1 MFSALSNIRIN
12 KSFANSFLL
21 FCIFQL
27 LFLLCLG
34 GITLVTKNQLMK
46 FCRQDTSRHLD
57 EYLRQRTTGILVS
70 KRETKGLGDLAF
82 VRLIRQNEQF
92 FYSDIPSTVVDFK
105 GLINLDPGRSAV
117 WISLTDPHQR
127 GNWVVVSRK
136 LENGNIVQAG
146 MKYEHIVEL
155 YEKLLRNMLGISGVS
170 LLLAL
175 FLTIYC
181 RRKSLASIRT
191 AEQSL
196 ARIVSHKREHLLE
209 ESDNDELQ
217 NLYQAINK
225 LLMQNR
231 QLIKEMQES
240 LDNVAHD
247 LRTPI
252 TRLRSVAEYGLQQD
266 NPEKLAEA
274 LSDCLEEAE
283 RVSSMLGIMMSVVE
297 AESGTMQLK
306 KDTLQLYGTVA
317 EIMILYEYVADE
329 KKINLQMSIDPD
341 ITIEADKTRITQV
354 WANIVDN
361 AIKYGNPGGYV
372 KVYANQQQTNVSI
385 KFEDDGMGISASE
398 IDKIWERLFRGD
410 RSRSQQGLGLGLNFV
425 RAVIEAHGGT
435 VSVSSVLGKG
445 SCFEVLLPTN
455 QGEL

>member
-1 MFSALSNIRIN
+1 MFSALSKIRIK
-12 KSFANSFLL
+12 KSFANSILL

-27 LFLLCLG
+27 LFLLCLS
-34 GITLVTKNQLMK
+34 GITLVTKKQLMNYCK
-46 FCRQDTSRHLD
+46 QETSRHLN

-70 KRETKGLGDLAF
+70 KGEMKGLGGLAF

-92 FYSDIPSTVVDFK
+92 FYSDIPNAVVDFK

-127 GNWVVVSRK
+127 GSWVVVSHK
-136 LENGNIVQAG
+136 LENGNLVQAG
-146 MKYEHIVEL
+146 MKYEHVVEL
-155 YEKLLRNMLGISGVS
+155 YDKLRQSMLGISGFS
-170 LLLAL
+170 FLLAL
-175 FLTIYC
+175 LLTIYC
-181 RRKSLASIRT
+181 RKKSLASIQT
-191 AEQSL
+191 AERSL
-196 ARIVSHKREHLLE
+196 ERIVSHRREQLLE
-209 ESDNDELQ
+209 DSENDELQ
-217 NLYQAINK
+217 NLYRALNK

-252 TRLRSVAEYGLQQD
+252 TRLRSVAEYGLQQN

-297 AESGTMQLK
+297 AESGTMQLNK
-306 KDTLQLYGTVA
+306 EKLQLYGTIA
-317 EIMILYEYVADE
+317 DIMTLYEYVADE
-329 KKINLQMSIDPD
+329 KKINLQMKIDPD

-361 AIKYGNPGGYV
+361 GIKYGNPGGHV
-372 KVYANQQQTNVSI
+372 KVYASQQNNSVLI
-385 KFEDDGMGISASE
+385 KFVDNGMGISASE
-398 IDKIWERLFRGD
+398 IDRIWERLFRGD
-410 RSRSQQGLGLGLNFV
+410 RSRTQQGLGLGLNFV

>member
-1 MFSALSNIRIN
+1 MFSALSKIRI
-12 KSFANSFLL
+12 KQSFANSFLL
-21 FCIFQL
+21 FCLFQL

-34 GITLVTKNQLMK
+34 GITLVTKKQLMK
-46 FCRQDTSRHLD
+46 YCRQDTSRHLD

-70 KRETKGLGDLAF
+70 NRETKGLGDLAF

-92 FYSDIPSTVVDFK
+92 FYSDTPNAVVDFK

-117 WISLTDPHQR
+117 WISLPDVYKR
-127 GNWVVVSRK
+127 GSWVVVSRK
-136 LENGNIVQAG
+136 LENGNLVQAG
-146 MKYEHIVEL
+146 MKYEDVVEF
-155 YEKLLRNMLGISGVS
+155 YDKLFQMMLGFSGGS
-170 LLLAL
+170 FLLAL

-181 RRKSLASIRT
+181 RKKSLASIQT

-196 ARIVSHKREHLLE
+196 ARIVSHRREHLLE
-209 ESDNDELQ
+209 DSENDEIQ
-217 NLYQAINK
+217 NLYKAINK

-252 TRLRSVAEYGLQQD
+252 TRLRSVAEYGLQQN

-297 AESGTMQLK
+297 AESGTMQLNK
-306 KDTLQLYGTVA
+306 EKLQLYGTIA
-317 EIMILYEYVADE
+317 DIMTLYEYVADE
-329 KKINLQMSIDPD
+329 KKINLQMKIDPD

-361 AIKYGNPGGYV
+361 GIKYGNPGGHV
-372 KVYANQQQTNVSI
+372 KVYASQQNNSVLI
-385 KFEDDGMGISASE
+385 KFVDNGMGISASE
-398 IDKIWERLFRGD
+398 IDRIWERLFRGD
-410 RSRSQQGLGLGLNFV
+410 RSRTQQGLGLGLNFV